1 MNAARPLLTI
11 ALAVSSVSPS
21 QAGILGTHARDCIPF
36 RSIRAETAESE
47 TNLIFHANG
56 SRAYRNHLP
65 APCDGL
71 VSVNNLGKLG
81 LKAKDADLLCA
92 GDLVWIDRPDL
103 FSFANGAEG
112 ETATCKLG
120 SFEPISEMSLT
131 EFLRR

>member
-1 MNAARPLLTI
+1 M
-11 ALAVSSVSPS
+11 
-21 QAGILGTHARDCIPF
+21 
-36 RSIRAETAESE
+36 
-47 TNLIFHANG
+47 
-56 SRAYRNHLP
+56 
-65 APCDGL
+65 
-71 VSVNNLGKLG
+71 SVNNLGKLG

-103 FSFANGAEG
+103 FSSANGTEG